1 MDVEADR
8 VELEA
13 WLILLRAPGIG
24 PAALREALGRHG
36 RAQAALAAA
45 RHGDLGRADN
55 DASRAWLRAP
65 DLDLI
70 QADLAW
76 LTPAEHALVTFTEAD
91 FPPLLREIPAPPAA
105 LFVVGDVGALWR
117 PQVAVVGS
125 RHASQSGIANAQA
138 FTRTLVAAGFAIT
151 SGLAEGIDGAAH
163 AAALDAGGCTIAVL
177 GTGPDRVYPPRHHA
191 LAARVRNGGALVS
204 EFAPGTAGHPTH
216 FPRRN
221 RIIAGLSV
229 ATLVIE
235 AGLRSGSLI
244 TARNAADSGRDVFAL
259 PGSIHNPLAR
269 GCHQLIRQGARL
281 VETPDEIV
289 AELAPQA
296 QALCEQLRERLPAP
310 AGAHGST
317 RALDPEYAALFAALG
332 HDALGL
338 DQLAHRTALPVATLS
353 SMLLMLELEGEIVAT
368 GGAYARRV

>member
-1 MDVEADR
+1 MDVDADR
-8 VELEA
+8 AELEA
-13 WLILLRAPGIG
+13 WLILLRTPGTG
-24 PAALREALGRHG
+24 PAALREMLARHG
-36 RAQAALAAA
+36 GAQAALAAA

-55 DASRAWLRAP
+55 DAARAWLRAP
-65 DLDLI
+65 DFALVQTDF
-70 QADLAW
+70 AW
-76 LTPAEHALVTFTEAD
+76 LARPDHALVTFADAD
-91 FPPLLREIPAPPAA
+91 FPPLLQEIPAPPAA
-105 LFVVGDVGALWR
+105 LFVAGDAGALWR

-138 FTRTLVAAGFAIT
+138 FTRALVAAGFAIT

-163 AAALDAGGCTIAVL
+163 AAALDAGGCTLAVL
-177 GTGPDRVYPPRHHA
+177 GTGPDRIYPSRHGE
-191 LAARVRNGGALVS
+191 LAARVRGGGALVS
-204 EFAPGTAGHPTH
+204 EFPPGTPGHPTH

-221 RIIAGLSV
+221 RIIAGLGV

-244 TARNAADSGRDVFAL
+244 TARNAADSGREVFAL

-281 VETPDEIV
+281 VESADEIV

-296 QALCEQLRERLPAP
+296 RALCGELRERLPAP
-310 AGAHGST
+310 AAADAA
-317 RALDPEYAALFAALG
+317 RALDPDYATLFAALG

-338 DQLAHRTALPVATLS
+338 DQLAHRTSLPVATLS

>member
-1 MDVEADR
+1 MDVDADR
-8 VELEA
+8 TELEA
-13 WLILLRAPGIG
+13 WLILLRTPGIG

-36 RAQAALAAA
+36 RAQATLAAA

-55 DASRAWLRAP
+55 EAARAWLRGP
-65 DLDLI
+65 DVG
-70 QADLAW
+70 QVEADLAW
-76 LTPAEHALVTFTEAD
+76 LALPDHALVTFTDAD

-105 LFVVGDVGALWR
+105 LFVAGDAGALWR

-138 FTRTLVAAGFAIT
+138 FTRALVAAGFAIT

-163 AAALDAGGCTIAVL
+163 AAALDAGGCTLAVL
-177 GTGPDRVYPPRHHA
+177 GTGPDRIYPPRHHE
-191 LAARVRNGGALVS
+191 LAGRVRGQGALVS
-204 EFAPGTAGHPTH
+204 EFPPGTPGHPTH

-221 RIIAGLSV
+221 RIIAGLGV

-244 TARNAADSGRDVFAL
+244 TARNAAESGREVFAL

-281 VETPDEIV
+281 VETADEIV

-296 QALCEQLRERLPAP
+296 VTLCEQLRERLPVP
-310 AGAHGST
+310 AASDAART
-317 RALDPEYAALFAALG
+317 LDPDYAALFAALG

-338 DQLAHRTALPVATLS
+338 DQLAQRTALPVATLS